1 MQNFPEA
8 PSPIFLSGCL
18 PIIWVLLHSHR
29 CCCTTAHFYSSTDA
43 SAAVVVV
50 VDAILTKLEFSLV
63 YMVTSG
69 THWHWLQQAE
79 TARNWYIIWTLER
92 AHCDCCHAHGILHKL
107 KLNCYIL
114 CMLPR
119 KRPLSI
125 SLSWALN
132 RTGWWWWMPARCR
145 LLLLWLYVFNDRSH
159 NSNKFWLFPNW
170 LLYRWW

>member
-63 YMVTSG
+63 YMVTWAHTDTDCNRQRRRAIDILFYLDTWEGILRLLPCTWNFAQIKAKLLYIMHVAEKASAVDFSELSFKS
-69 THWHWLQQAE
+69 HWLMVVDASQ
-79 TARNWYIIWTLER
+79 
-92 AHCDCCHAHGILHKL
+92 
-107 KLNCYIL
+107 
-114 CMLPR
+114 
-119 KRPLSI
+119 
-125 SLSWALN
+125 
-132 RTGWWWWMPARCR
+132 
-145 LLLLWLYVFNDRSH
+145 V
-159 NSNKFWLFPNW
+159 
-170 LLYRWW
+170 